1 MASPSQSGRDAP
13 RLQWRRGR
21 RSRRSPTRTR
31 CARRCLPSS
40 RATPSRR
47 RFIPGQP
54 LVGGPSSPPDSL
66 LIVTNGRVLCS
77 VAADADGA
85 AAAPAAASH
94 ALGLPFDRCVDL
106 GAVPLPMVSGALLGE
121 WLLLRPP
128 DALRSSTV
136 AAALAEM
143 SGFGGAAA
151 PAPAAAAGG
160 GERRRVV
167 AHSEVT
173 CQVLPEFVVSA
184 AVQADE
190 RCARTF
196 SGRRRSVGRTASCAS
211 SSRAAAGMRRS
222 CGGGSTAGTTS

>member
-1 MASPSQSGRDAP
+1 MGNSSPEKVCLYRALAWLCPPCWWMNCFLKTAEVPAGSVRMMEDGRGGFDFLGNSGPQQGIHLYWDLFYRVGQSVELNKSAGFNAITVHNGDQWIVVVPQGFIGLAEDMGQP
-13 RLQWRRGR
+13 VLLPPGMHQWR
-21 RSRRSPTRTR
+21 S
-31 CARRCLPSS
+31 
-40 RATPSRR
+40 ATM
-47 RFIPGQP
+47 
-54 LVGGPSSPPDSL
+54 
-66 LIVTNGRVLCS
+66 
-77 VAADADGA
+77 
-85 AAAPAAASH
+85 H
-94 ALGLPFDRCVDL
+94 FDRCVDL

-190 RCARTF
+190 RL
-196 SGRRRSVGRTASCAS
+196 RSNLR
-211 SSRAAAGMRRS
+211 
-222 CGGGSTAGTTS
+222 